1 MKDMETYNISIAEF
15 NRLRQMLGLA
25 ELDGNRV
32 PALPKTFIAGQLAG
46 RYNELLELIEDEH
59 FTFDG
64 KRDLQD
70 KGELIEEIAYDLQ
83 VSDEFNKLIKGE
95 ICWKK

>member
-1 MKDMETYNISIAEF
+1 MGKFSISIAEF
-15 NRLRQMLGLA
+15 NWVRQMIGLA
-25 ELDGNRV
+25 ELDGKRV
-32 PALPKTFIAGQLAG
+32 PALPKTFIAGQLAD

-59 FTFDG
+59 STFSG

-70 KGELIEEIAYDLQ
+70 KGELIEEIANDLQ